1 MKRKIIGLVGHSGA
15 GKDTIYKVISNMYY
29 PYTTRFS
36 FADMLRQDL
45 TRIFKDDG
53 EQELIDAIWDM
64 SPYRLPESRAL
75 LTAYADLL
83 KAALGKEVISNR
95 ARRRLGMVPDREVIV
110 VTDVRFQPEVDMLRG
125 LGASLVRVHRDKDPW
140 TTLDA
145 DKFVDSFDCDAIID
159 NNGSLAELEDEV
171 EKVVG
176 DLLKELL

>member
-1 MKRKIIGLVGHSGA
+1 MKRKIIGLVGRSGA
-15 GKDTIYKVISNMYY
+15 GKDTVYKIISKMYY
-29 PYTTRFS
+29 PFTVRLS

-83 KAALGKEVISNR
+83 KAVLGKDVISNR
-95 ARRRLGMVPDREVIV
+95 CRRRLGMVPSCTAAV
-110 VTDVRFQPEVDMLRG
+110 VTDVRYQPEVDMLRDI
-125 LGASLVRVHRDKDPW
+125 GASLVRVHRDKDPW
-140 TTLDA
+140 TTLEA

-159 NNGSLAELEDEV
+159 NNGSLAELEGEV